1 MIHVNERWEIDS
13 DPRNYILLESHET
26 VNKKTGKPT
35 GKISTSTYGFY
46 PSLSLAL
53 RAIVNQETLD
63 IIGDGYISLREAIR
77 RIEEIE
83 QRVYK
88 EFTECLKGQ
97 QSTES

>member
-13 DPRNYILLESHET
+13 DRLNYILLESHET
-26 VNKKTGKPT
+26 VDRKTGKPT
-35 GKISTSTYGFY
+35 GKIHTSKYGFY

-63 IIGDGYISLREAIR
+63 MIGDGYISLREAVR

-83 QRVYK
+83 NK
-88 EFTECLKGQ
+88 IFNSKLEDDGK
-97 QSTES
+97 

>member
-13 DPRNYILLESHET
+13 DPRNYILKETHET
-26 VNKKTGKPT
+26 INKKTKQPQQT
-35 GKISTSTYGFY
+35 TSTYGFY

-63 IIGDGYISLREAIR
+63 MIGDGYISLREAVR

-83 QRVYK
+83 NK
-88 EFTECLKGQ
+88 IFNSKLEDDGK
-97 QSTES
+97 